1 MNRRSALALILA
13 ALVAAPLAAG
23 RIDSRGATALAA
35 LLDEAVRDGDPPA
48 IVAMVVDRDR
58 VLFEH
63 AAGRMRAGGT
73 SEAAP
78 ARLDA
83 LFRIHS
89 MTKPITSVAA
99 LMLMDE
105 GRLRADDPV
114 STYLPDYASRQVLT
128 GLSADGSVRTRPALG
143 PITIRH
149 LLTHTSGI
157 GYGFSDPVLLPLTM
171 RTGKPE
177 IELPLLHDPGARWTY
192 GASTRVLGD
201 VIERVTG
208 GSLDAFFASRIFEPL
223 GMRDTFFRVPDDK
236 RARVIARY
244 QRARGRLSEEPLAQ
258 VEEQPVR
265 GDGGLY
271 STARDYATFMQMLLN
286 DGRAGG
292 RRLLSARSMQLLR
305 TNGIGSLT
313 VGLQPAADAGRT
325 RPFPIGAGRDT
336 FSFGFQLAA
345 PSTTGRPSRS
355 AGSMSW
361 GGLRNTH
368 FWIDPPA
375 GIGAVLMTQVLPF
388 YDDEVMT
395 VLTTFEETIYSVLPS
410 NTRR

>member
-1 MNRRSALALILA
+1 VVTGRSSDGSAL
-13 ALVAAPLAAG
+13 
-23 RIDSRGATALAA
+23 
-35 LLDEAVRDGDPPA
+35 
-48 IVAMVVDRDR
+48 
-58 VLFEH
+58 
-63 AAGRMRAGGT
+63 
-73 SEAAP
+73 
-78 ARLDA
+78 
-83 LFRIHS
+83 
-89 MTKPITSVAA
+89 
-99 LMLMDE
+99 
-105 GRLRADDPV
+105 
-114 STYLPDYASRQVLT
+114 
-128 GLSADGSVRTRPALG
+128 TRPAIG

-157 GYGFSDPVLLPLTM
+157 GYGFSDPLLLALAT

-177 IELPLLHDPGARWTY
+177 IDLPLLHDPGARWTY

-208 GSLDAFFASRIFEPL
+208 GSLDVFFASRIFEPL
-223 GMRDTFFRVPDDK
+223 GMRDTFFRVPDDQ
-236 RARVIARY
+236 RARVISRH
-244 QRARGRLSEEPLAQ
+244 QRAGGRLSEESLAQ

-271 STARDYATFMQMLLN
+271 SSARDYATFMQMLLN

-305 TNGIGSLT
+305 TNQIGSLK
-313 VGLQPAADAGRT
+313 VGLQPAADATRT
-325 RPFPIGAGRDT
+325 RPFPLGAGRDT

-345 PSTTGRPSRS
+345 PSTSGRPARG

-368 FWIDPPA
+368 FWLDPRA

-388 YDDEVMT
+388 HDERVMA
-395 VLTTFEETIYSVLPS
+395 VLASFEETVYRGLD
-410 NTRR
+410 

>member
-1 MNRRSALALILA
+1 
-13 ALVAAPLAAG
+13 V
-23 RIDSRGATALAA
+23 
-35 LLDEAVRDGDPPA
+35 
-48 IVAMVVDRDR
+48 
-58 VLFEH
+58 
-63 AAGRMRAGGT
+63 
-73 SEAAP
+73 P

-114 STYLPDYASRQVLT
+114 STYLSAYRSPRVLT
-128 GLSADGSVRTRPALG
+128 GMSADGSVLTRPALA

-157 GYGFSDPVLLPLTM
+157 GYGFSDPLLLQLTT
-171 RTGKPE
+171 RSGKPE

-236 RARVIARY
+236 RARVISRY
-244 QRARGRLSEEPLAQ
+244 QRGGGRLSEEALST

-305 TNGIGSLT
+305 TNQIGALK
-313 VGLQPAADAGRT
+313 VDLQPAADAART

-336 FSFGFQLAA
+336 FGFGFQLAA
-345 PSTTGRPSRS
+345 PSTTGRAGRRP
-355 AGSMSW
+355 GSMSW

-368 FWIDPPA
+368 FWIDPRA
-375 GIGAVLMTQVLPF
+375 GIGAVFMTQVLPF
-388 YDDEVMT
+388 HDHEVMA
-395 VLTTFEETIYSVLPS
+395 VLATFEETVY
-410 NTRR
+410 RGD

>member
-1 MNRRSALALILA
+1 
-13 ALVAAPLAAG
+13 
-23 RIDSRGATALAA
+23 
-35 LLDEAVRDGDPPA
+35 
-48 IVAMVVDRDR
+48 
-58 VLFEH
+58 
-63 AAGRMRAGGT
+63 
-73 SEAAP
+73 
-78 ARLDA
+78 
-83 LFRIHS
+83 
-89 MTKPITSVAA
+89 
-99 LMLMDE
+99 
-105 GRLRADDPV
+105 
-114 STYLPDYASRQVLT
+114 
-128 GLSADGSVRTRPALG
+128 VRTRPALG

-157 GYGFSDPVLLPLTM
+157 GYGFSDPVLLQLTM

-305 TNGIGSLT
+305 TNGIGSLK

-336 FSFGFQLAA
+336 FSFGFQLAG
-345 PSTTGRPSRS
+345 PSTGRASRS

-388 YDDEVMT
+388 YDDDLMA
-395 VLTTFEETIYSVLPS
+395 VLGKFEETVYKGMD
-410 NTRR
+410 